1 MFHRESSAFFC
12 REERRARE
20 LHEESLRAQMAHE
33 EAAQL
38 RSLKETDWIYSSLE
52 KMLMGWMLGK
62 TILNHPQ
69 KYQRWQKPSTYKFYP
84 LYSSIPSGDAA

>member
-1 MFHRESSAFFC
+1 MFHRDSSVFFC

-38 RSLKETDWIYSSLE
+38 RSLKETDWIYD
-52 KMLMGWMLGK
+52 
-62 TILNHPQ
+62 I
-69 KYQRWQKPSTYKFYP
+69 
-84 LYSSIPSGDAA
+84 